1 MNFTVDLTSVHL
13 GGADGNSEGGGPIN
27 PPPILPSSGKP
38 YVAREDFS
46 FDHRTH
52 VVTLRARV
60 PNAGEVKE
68 ENVVGSYDYFPIP
81 GIPTALKG
89 IIHRYN
95 MKNSSGQDLLLDF
108 GGEGGM
114 LTINKQMVSRT
125 TKADY
130 FAGVNADLYSLA
142 ATFDGDTLKST
153 GKFSVAYKAS
163 GQPARMIATA
173 DTQWTRTREDYILV
187 EQSFEV
193 LPE

>member
-1 MNFTVDLTSVHL
+1 MTFCNAIFLQQHFTDNSFSAIIILIIINLQIGRNNLIHLLINTS
-13 GGADGNSEGGGPIN
+13 NIN
-27 PPPILPSSGKP
+27 RQIK
-38 YVAREDFS
+38 S
-46 FDHRTH
+46 FP
-52 VVTLRARV
+52 L
-60 PNAGEVKE
+60 
-68 ENVVGSYDYFPIP
+68 
-81 GIPTALKG
+81 

-108 GGEGGM
+108 GGEGGTLM
-114 LTINKQMVSRT
+114 INKQMVSRT

-163 GQPARMIATA
+163 GKPARMIATA
-173 DTQWTRTREDYILV
+173 DTKWTRTREDYIVV